1 MFLIDQEKSDYS
13 DPWLADYSERIRM
26 LSLKER
32 RVAYFYEAPDTS
44 TFRYRVYNMVQ
55 TLQSLS
61 TAISASY
68 FFLADLAN
76 LSEILALADT
86 LVICRARYSSQIN
99 YLVTSAKSKNI
110 KVIFDIDDFVF
121 DTAYT
126 QLILNTLDQDTSH
139 PHAAWDHWFASIGR
153 LGATLKLCDSAITTN
168 SFLAA
173 QIEKWTGR
181 PAKVIPNYLNK
192 EQIKISENFYTQ
204 KTQSS
209 FQRDDSFYIGY
220 FSGTPTHNK
229 DFEIVADAITQLL
242 ESRPNV
248 VLRIVG
254 FINLK
259 GELQNYQSRIEFI
272 PLQDFLNLQRLIAQT
287 EVNLVPL
294 QDNIFTNCKSEL
306 KFFEAAIGGTL
317 SVASPTF
324 TYSQSIRDGQNGYL
338 SCSYEWAD
346 KINYIIDNF
355 KFYPEIAA
363 QAHKDSL
370 DSFAWYNQLKV
381 IESALYH
388 S

>member
-1 MFLIDQEKSDYS
+1 MFLIDQGKVSYL
-13 DPWLADYSERIRM
+13 DPWMATYSERIRM
-26 LSLKER
+26 LASKER
-32 RVAYFYEAPDTS
+32 RVAYFYEAPDNS

-61 TAISASY
+61 TEISASY
-68 FFLADLAN
+68 FFLTDLAN
-76 LSEILALADT
+76 SSEILSLADT
-86 LVICRARYSSQIN
+86 LVICRTRYSSQIN
-99 YLVTSAKSKNI
+99 YLITSARAKNI
-110 KVIFDIDDFVF
+110 QVIFDIDDFVF

-139 PHAAWDHWFASIGR
+139 PHAAWDHWFAYMGR
-153 LGATLKLCDSAITTN
+153 LGETLKLCDSAITTN
-168 SFLAA
+168 RFLAA

-204 KTQSS
+204 KIRSS
-209 FQRDDSFYIGY
+209 FRRDDSFYIGY

-229 DFEIVADAITQLL
+229 DFEIVADAISHVLK
-242 ESRPNV
+242 SRPNV

-254 FINLK
+254 FIDLK
-259 GELQNYQSRIEFI
+259 GEIKNYQSQIEFF

-294 QDNIFTNCKSEL
+294 QDNVFTNCKSEL
-306 KFFEAAIGGTL
+306 KFFEAAICGTL
-317 SVASPTF
+317 TVASPTF
-324 TYSQSIRDGQNGYL
+324 TYSESIRDGQNGYL

-355 KFYPEIAA
+355 KFYPELAA
-363 QAHKDSL
+363 QAHQDVL
-370 DSFAWYNQLKV
+370 DSFAWYNQLNA
-381 IESALYH
+381 IESALDQF
-388 S
+388 

>member
-1 MFLIDQEKSDYS
+1 
-13 DPWLADYSERIRM
+13 M

-61 TAISASY
+61 ATISASY
-68 FFLADLAN
+68 FFLADLVN

-86 LVICRARYSSQIN
+86 LVICRTRYSSQIN
-99 YLVTSAKSKNI
+99 YLITSARAKNI

-126 QLILNTLDQDTSH
+126 QLILNTLDQDISH

-153 LGATLKLCDSAITTN
+153 LGATLELCDSAITTN

-181 PAKVIPNYLNK
+181 SAKVVPNYLNK
-192 EQIKISENFYTQ
+192 EQLKISEIFYAQ
-204 KTQSS
+204 KAQSC
-209 FQRDDSFYIGY
+209 FKRKDSFCIGY

-229 DFEIVADAITQLL
+229 DFEIVADAISQILK
-242 ESRPNV
+242 SRPNV

-254 FINLK
+254 FIDLK
-259 GELQNYQSRIEFI
+259 GEIKNHQSQIEFF
-272 PLQDFLNLQRLIAQT
+272 PLQDFLNLQGLIAQT

-294 QDNIFTNCKSEL
+294 QDNVFTNCKSEL
-306 KFFEAAIGGTL
+306 KFFEAAISGTL
-317 SVASPTF
+317 TVASPTF
-324 TYSQSIRDGQNGYL
+324 TYSKSIRDGENGYL

-355 KFYPEIAA
+355 KLYPEIAA
-363 QAHKDSL
+363 QAHRDVL
-370 DSFAWYNQLKV
+370 DSFAWYNQLHA
-381 IESALYH
+381 IESALYQ

>member
-1 MFLIDQEKSDYS
+1 MFLIDREKVDYLA
-13 DPWLADYSERIRM
+13 PWLADYSERIKM

-55 TLQSLS
+55 TIQSLS
-61 TAISASY
+61 TEISASY
-68 FFLADLAN
+68 FFLSDLVN

-99 YLVTSAKSKNI
+99 YLITSARAKNI

-126 QLILNTLDQDTSH
+126 QLILNTLDQDIFH

-153 LGATLKLCDSAITTN
+153 LGATLRLCDSAITTN
-168 SFLAA
+168 GFLAA

-181 PAKVIPNYLNK
+181 PTKVIPNYLNK
-192 EQIKISENFYTQ
+192 EQIEISENLYTQ
-204 KTQSS
+204 KIQSS
-209 FQRDDSFYIGY
+209 FQRDDSFCIGY

-229 DFEIVADAITQLL
+229 DFEIAADAISYVLK
-242 ESRPNV
+242 SRPNV

-254 FINLK
+254 FIDLK
-259 GELQNYQSRIEFI
+259 GEIKNYSSQIEFF
-272 PLQDFLNLQRLIAQT
+272 PLQDFLNLQQLIAQT
-287 EVNLVPL
+287 EVNIVPL
-294 QDNIFTNCKSEL
+294 QDNVFTNCKSEL
-306 KFFEAAIGGTL
+306 KFFEAAISGTL
-317 SVASPTF
+317 TVASPTF
-324 TYSQSIRDGQNGYL
+324 TYSESIRDGQNGYL

-346 KINYIIDNF
+346 KINYVIDNF
-355 KFYPEIAA
+355 KLYPEIAV
-363 QAHKDSL
+363 QAHQDTL

-381 IESALYH
+381 IESGLYH
-388 S
+388 P